1 MEIKTKFKLGDK
13 VWTLKNFKAT
23 ELEIDGYVINSDGK
37 LRVRD
42 AGYYLYDEE
51 ECFNSKEEL
60 VDFIFNNNDE
70 D

>member
-1 MEIKTKFKLGDK
+1 MEIKTKFNLGDK

-60 VDFIFNNNDE
+60 IDFIFNNNDE